1 MNHHQWKL
9 TRDKKAVDGHQEG
22 PKEAALAA
30 ELDAAWDLGQAVY
43 DRRTELGLSQAEL
56 ALRAGM
62 AQPKISNIEGGDGIP
77 TIPLLLRLAQAL
89 DARLVISLDEGTS
102 AFTFHPHASSAPP
115 RHDVA

>member
-9 TRDKKAVDGHQEG
+9 TRDKKATEGYQEG

-56 ALRAGM
+56 ARRAGM

-77 TIPLLLRLAQAL
+77 TIPLLTRLAQAL
-89 DARLVISLDEGTS
+89 DAKLITSLDEGTS
-102 AFTFHPHASSAPP
+102 AFTFHPHPTGEP
-115 RHDVA
+115 RHNAA